1 MSGYENPYAP
11 ACTDNYSSPGCS
23 ETMPHQDTVL
33 LIWVFSIFG
42 LVLVLMIGSFYACHL
57 YAQRLER
64 LNPMPAAQAQQVGV

>member
-1 MSGYENPYAP
+1 
-11 ACTDNYSSPGCS
+11 
-23 ETMPHQDTVL
+23 MPHQDTVL

-64 LNPMPAAQAQQVGV
+64 LNPMPAAQAQQVGVLKTATIIESVEKPKLDTMS